1 MSVFANSYRNDIV
14 IQDILKKIPNEPHT
28 VVYYGGP
35 WNGKREPYDPQKRE
49 MLVMELLEPMSDLYY
64 STANDMVMTHP
75 KIVRYTPKTVA
86 RQWSHR
92 HQRRVLYGE
101 VPVGYDWMGMEVY
114 EPIYETVIE
123 YITFKE
129 YGIAMVAEG
138 WKGEPVM
145 GENDYYGRK
154 IIDVNRIYEG
164 NAYE

>member
-1 MSVFANSYRNDIV
+1 MSIYYNTYKDDIAISKILDKNSS
-14 IQDILKKIPNEPHT
+14 KEPHT
-28 VVYYGGP
+28 VVYHGGP
-35 WNGKREPYDPQKRE
+35 WHGKREPYDPQKRE
-49 MLVMELLEPMSDLYY
+49 MLVMEPMSMSNLYH
-64 STANDMVMTHP
+64 STPNDTMLTQP

-101 VPVGYDWMGMEVY
+101 VPVGYDWMGGEVY

-129 YGIAMVAEG
+129 YGIAMVAED
-138 WKGEPVM
+138 WKGEPM
-145 GENDYYGRK
+145 MEENDYYERR

>member
-1 MSVFANSYRNDIV
+1 MNIYSVTYKDDKVINDIL
-14 IQDILKKIPNEPHT
+14 DKNSSKEPQT
-28 VVYYGGP
+28 VVYHGGP

-49 MLVMELLEPMSDLYY
+49 MLVMELVSNLYY
-64 STANDMVMTHP
+64 STTNDTMMTQP

-92 HQRRVLYGE
+92 HQRQVVGE
-101 VPVGYDWMGMEVY
+101 VPVGYDWMGGKVY

-129 YGIAMVAEG
+129 YGIAMVAED

-145 GENDYYGRK
+145 GENDYYGRQ
-154 IIDVNRIYEG
+154 IVDVNRIYEG

>member
-1 MSVFANSYRNDIV
+1 MSIYAATYKDDIAISKILDKNSS
-14 IQDILKKIPNEPHT
+14 KEPHT
-28 VVYYGGP
+28 VVYHGGP
-35 WNGKREPYDPQKRE
+35 WHGKREPYDPQKCDMRI
-49 MLVMELLEPMSDLYY
+49 MEPMSDLYY

-86 RQWSHR
+86 RLWSHR

-101 VPVGYDWMGMEVY
+101 VPVGYDWMGGEVY
-114 EPIYETVIE
+114 EPIYHTIIE

-145 GENDYYGRK
+145 EENDYYERH

-164 NAYE
+164 NEYE

>member
-1 MSVFANSYRNDIV
+1 MSIYANTYRDDKVINDILDKNSCE
-14 IQDILKKIPNEPHT
+14 QPHT
-28 VVYYGGP
+28 VVYHGGP

-49 MLVMELLEPMSDLYY
+49 MLVMEPMSNLWH
-64 STANDMVMTHP
+64 STPNDTMLTQP

-101 VPVGYDWMGMEVY
+101 VPVGYDWMGGEIY

-129 YGIAMVAEG
+129 YGIAMVAED

-145 GENDYYGRK
+145 GENDYYGRD
-154 IIDVNRIYEG
+154 IIDVNRIYGG
-164 NAYE
+164 NEYE